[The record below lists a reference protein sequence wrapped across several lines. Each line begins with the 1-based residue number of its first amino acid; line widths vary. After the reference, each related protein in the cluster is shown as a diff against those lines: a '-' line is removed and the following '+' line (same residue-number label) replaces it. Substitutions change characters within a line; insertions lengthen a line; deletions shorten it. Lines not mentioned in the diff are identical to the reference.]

1 MQDVMFQRWLSTNES
16 QMHVVGGMEL
26 STNTVALLTQA
37 LEGLPGAV
45 WITFFCGIHATP
57 GGGLE
62 GAQGIM
68 RRSIFQILRI
78 KFNCAFI
85 EEGLLKQ
92 IFDYEIS
99 QLCGLFQNLLF

>member
-1 MQDVMFQRWLSTNES
+1 ML
-16 QMHVVGGMEL
+16 VVGGMEL
-26 STNTVALLTQA
+26 STNTVATSPLTFPVALLTQA

-68 RRSIFQILRI
+68 RSFIFQILLQNLN
-78 KFNCAFI
+78 FNCAFI
-85 EEGLLKQ
+85 EEGFLKQ

-99 QLCGLFQNLLF
+99 QLCALFPNLLL

>member
-16 QMHVVGGMEL
+16 QKLVVGGMEL
-26 STNTVALLTQA
+26 STNTVATSPLTFPVALLTQA

-68 RRSIFQILRI
+68 RSFIFQPAAEL
-78 KFNCAFI
+78 KF
-85 EEGLLKQ
+85 
-92 IFDYEIS
+92 
-99 QLCGLFQNLLF
+99 QLCIYRGRLPEADFRL

>member
-16 QMHVVGGMEL
+16 QMLVVGGIEL
-26 STNTVALLTQA
+26 STNTVATSPLTFPVALLTQA

-45 WITFFCGIHATP
+45 WIIFFCGIHATP

-68 RRSIFQILRI
+68 RSFIFQTLR
-78 KFNCAFI
+78 
-85 EEGLLKQ
+85 
-92 IFDYEIS
+92 
-99 QLCGLFQNLLF
+99 QN